1 MKRAEKGLLRKQIL
15 TILSST
21 PKARD
26 SDQYL
31 TLCIWNRFYPT
42 RIFNVEKTTPEG
54 KIIKEKAIRLIDIM
68 EMPREDNIK
77 RIRAI
82 IQNEEKLFLP
92 TSLEVAKQ
100 RKIEENDWRAYIK
113 QNHLSTQ

>member
-1 MKRAEKGLLRKQIL
+1 MKRAEKGLLRKQII
-15 TILSST
+15 TILSNT

-31 TLCIWNRFYPT
+31 TLCIWNRFYP
-42 RIFNVEKTTPEG
+42 E
-54 KIIKEKAIRLIDIM
+54 KIITLPDGDLSVKLKDIM
-68 EMPREDNIK
+68 LLPREDNIK

-100 RKIEENDWRAYIK
+100 RKIEENDWRAYLK